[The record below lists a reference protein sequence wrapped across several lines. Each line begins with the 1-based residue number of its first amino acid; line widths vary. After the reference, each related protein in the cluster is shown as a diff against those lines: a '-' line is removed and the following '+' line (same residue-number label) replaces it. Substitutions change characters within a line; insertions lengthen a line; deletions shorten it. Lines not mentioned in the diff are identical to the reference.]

1 MSTAVQAVTNPE
13 LVSALLAG
21 DPAAIQS
28 ELERATLL
36 VPASSADDGVGI
48 ILRGRSQ
55 GGRMLIWAFTD
66 KEALLAWDRR
76 PPDAVVALAP
86 DALARHAGG
95 DGSVI
100 ALNAAGPGAFL
111 VGVEALQA
119 TLSHGASGNTP
130 EAEPGSY
137 VDLEARPEAR
147 GRIRQALERSR
158 SASAD
163 GRLQNMRRELTAA
176 VAACGEI
183 GDRLHGSAAA
193 LDLAACLAR
202 IGDTGPALETWER
215 AADVLTLFGESD
227 LAAAALL
234 EASEAAVE
242 AGAEADAERLSI
254 AALELCVGPEFT
266 DRLVAVWGRLREQDE
281 SKERS

>member
-21 DPAAIQS
+21 DPARIHA

-55 GGRMLIWAFTD
+55 GGRMLTWAFTD
-66 KEALLAWDRR
+66 REALLAWDRR
-76 PPDAVVALAP
+76 PPDGVVALAP
-86 DALARHAGG
+86 DALARHAEGG

-119 TLSHGASGNTP
+119 TLSDGARGDTAQ
-130 EAEPGSY
+130 AEPGSY
-137 VDLEARPEAR
+137 VDLEARREAR

-158 SASAD
+158 SARAD
-163 GRLQNMRRELTAA
+163 GRLQDVRRELTAA

-215 AADVLTLFGESD
+215 AADVLTLFGEPD
-227 LAAAALL
+227 LAATALL

-242 AGAEADAERLSI
+242 AGADADAERLGV

-266 DRLVAVWGRLREQDE
+266 DRLVAVWGRLRE
-281 SKERS
+281 ERS